1 MKKTL
6 LVMAATAAATAA
18 HAHVTLDQ
26 PAAPAGSSYRATF
39 KIGHGCDGAA
49 TKVIVVSMPEGLRGA
64 KPSPKAGWTLTTTRR
79 PLKAPYE
86 SHGKPVTDELAE
98 VRWTA
103 NTPADFLQD
112 AWYDEFVVRASLPA
126 EPGELWFAVRQLCTE
141 GEWNWA
147 EKPSAENPRP
157 RAPAVKLVVQPAAAA
172 AAAAHH

>member
-1 MKKTL
+1 MKTPL
-6 LVMAATAAATAA
+6 LLAVLLAGTA

-26 PAAPAGSSYRATF
+26 PAAPAGSSYRAAF

-49 TKVIVVSMPEGLRGA
+49 TTAITVTLPEGLRGA
-64 KPSPKAGWTLTTTRR
+64 KPMPKPGWTLTTTRR

-103 NTPADFLQD
+103 STPADALPD
-112 AWYDEFVVRASLPA
+112 AWYDEFVLRTSLPA
-126 EPGELWFAVRQLCTE
+126 EPGELFFAVRQVCTQ

-147 EKPSAENPRP
+147 EKASAATPKP
-157 RAPAVKLVVQPAAAA
+157 RAPAVKLLVQPAASHV
-172 AAAAHH
+172 HH